1 MPSYKSLKQLYVCLC
16 IQIMLTNANNI
27 YGKVNQYNYECPKQS
42 VTEQQTI
49 TDSENAIKINN
60 WTQIL

>member
-1 MPSYKSLKQLYVCLC
+1 
-16 IQIMLTNANNI
+16 MLTNANNI